1 MSFSE
6 IIQRRPWRRGT
17 SSSET
22 LRQLA
27 FEVTMRAAALVGEDG
42 ASIEPERVTTTG
54 LLAAAR
60 DSLEIA
66 GQHSRDIDR
75 EIDAL
80 RMENARLRRVAQ
92 AGNAGH
98 RDPGGRPDPPAI
110 ARELIAIA
118 DRLASQQGAAAPR
131 WLNRSITRL
140 LAQSEIYLIEDEG
153 EVDPTRHEV
162 IEVRRVTENERVN
175 RIAATVRPGYGWRGQ
190 ILRPQEVVAY
200 VLGDPA

>member
-1 MSFSE
+1 MRDTG
-6 IIQRRPWRRGT
+6 I
-17 SSSET
+17 
-22 LRQLA
+22 LA
-27 FEVTMRAAALVGEDG
+27 
-42 ASIEPERVTTTG
+42 
-54 LLAAAR
+54 
-60 DSLEIA
+60 
-66 GQHSRDIDR
+66 
-75 EIDAL
+75 
-80 RMENARLRRVAQ
+80 
-92 AGNAGH
+92 
-98 RDPGGRPDPPAI
+98 GGRIRPRSPVNS
-110 ARELIAIA
+110 
-118 DRLASQQGAAAPR
+118 SQSPR